1 MKKFMKLKDMFKKP
15 IDRDIRGVIKVG
27 QKEEENIRQE
37 LEEYVVTNE
46 LQKHFRDFFSVYSK
60 GISGNTDDMGVWI
73 SGFFGSGKSHL
84 LKILSYLLSDREIN
98 GKKAID
104 YFLEDNKIKDEMVI
118 ADMKRACQIST
129 DSILFNID
137 SKSDSAG
144 NKGKDDILK
153 VFLKVFNEMQGFS
166 PIPHLA
172 DLERELAENNKYE
185 EFKEK
190 FRKINQKEWIEER
203 HKFNFIRTKVVKA
216 LEEIGFMNEV
226 EAKDWLEISKK
237 DYSISIEN
245 FSKMVNK
252 YIKAKGNNHHVV
264 FFVDEIGQY
273 IGENTDLMLNLQTV
287 TEDLGIHCK
296 GKAWVVVT
304 SQQAIDSITKVK
316 GNDFSKIQGRFKTR
330 ISLTSTD
337 VSEVIKKRILDKNEY
352 ANTELSMVY
361 DEKESIIKNLIL
373 FDDNAEKKMYEN
385 KLDFQEVYPFIP
397 YQFQILSHVLTSIRE
412 HGASGKHLSEG
423 ERSMLAMFKEGAE
436 KYKNNETG
444 VLVSFDKFYDGLQNF
459 LDHSHSIVITRAIE
473 NGYINPDK
481 EENCFNVNVLKV
493 LFMIKYV
500 KEIKGTLENITTLMV
515 ENIDEDRIVLK
526 EKVQEAL
533 NILIKQ
539 TLVQKSGETYIFLTN
554 EEQEVEKIID
564 KIDVDTNEILK
575 KISEKVFDNFYAE
588 KKYQYPKFK
597 DYNFFFNQ
605 KVDDVTKGNT
615 LYDIGINVITPN
627 SDYSGNESLLMM
639 KSSQE
644 KSVFIDLG
652 ENSSYINEI
661 EMDIKIEKF
670 LKSGELEG
678 LPQGSVI
685 KEKKTLERKEHLE
698 NSNLLIEEALRNAQ
712 YYVNGN
718 KVNINA
724 KDYKSKINEALG
736 KLVNIVYS
744 KLEYITKPMNEEN
757 IREIFAEKENTLTTA
772 VTVKHNENAITEI
785 VNHVHMIKEQGRK
798 ITLKEIKNKFSKA
811 PFGWNDKDIEWI
823 VAKAFKDGEI
833 ELKKNGNNLTLL
845 SESSQEII
853 DNITKKDNS
862 ERLYLEIKEKID
874 ERSIK
879 VMYDVANTLFDK
891 NLDISDTD
899 KMIQEFR
906 RLSNDK
912 ITEIENF
919 LKECLSSKNYPGKN
933 ILENGKKLLRKVL
946 GLKDTKEIF
955 NEILGHK
962 DEYYDFSEDFEPIEK
977 FFEGEQKNIWDE
989 SVKLYKKYTN
999 SKNYFTNDELEK
1011 IAKDINNILNNNNP
1025 YNKIKDLNELN
1036 RKFNESYNKILA
1048 EKRVPVINSV
1058 NETREIALNGIAYTE
1073 NTELKEK
1080 YTKKINE
1087 EFGEILVN
1095 VEKSENIKEID
1106 SYTNEASNLK
1116 SKLLNSFDKQE
1127 AETIKIKLEMEK
1139 KTRQNPGSLE
1149 EIKIKKPKR
1158 IGISEINK
1166 DRVWEVRNT
1175 DDINSYLDKL
1185 KKRLEEELEDSEIV
1199 QVEF

>member
-190 FRKINQKEWIEER
+190 FREINQKEWIEER

-444 VLVSFDKFYDGLQNF
+444 VLVSFDKFYDGLQSF

-588 KKYQYPKFK
+588 KKYQYLKFK

-798 ITLKEIKNKFSKA
+798 ITLKEIKNKFSKV

-1073 NTELKEK
+1073 DTELKEK

-1139 KTRQNPGSLE
+1139 KTRQNPESLE

>member
-46 LQKHFRDFFSVYSK
+46 LQKYFRDFFSVYSK

-118 ADMKRACQIST
+118 ADMKRACQTST

-190 FRKINQKEWIEER
+190 FREINQKEWVEER

-252 YIKAKGNNHHVV
+252 YIRAKGNNHHVV

-444 VLVSFDKFYDGLQNF
+444 VLVSFDKFYDGLQSF

-605 KVDDVTKGNT
+605 KVDDVTKGNI

-718 KVNINA
+718 KVSINA

-1058 NETREIALNGIAYTE
+1058 NETREITLNGIAYTE
-1073 NTELKEK
+1073 DTELKEK

-1139 KTRQNPGSLE
+1139 KTRQNPESLE

>member
-444 VLVSFDKFYDGLQNF
+444 VLVSFDKFYDGLQSF

-736 KLVNIVYS
+736 KLINIVYS

-999 SKNYFTNDELEK
+999 SKNYFSNDELEK

-1073 NTELKEK
+1073 DTELKEK

-1127 AETIKIKLEMEK
+1127 TETIKIKLEMEK
-1139 KTRQNPGSLE
+1139 KTRQNPESLE

>member
-1073 NTELKEK
+1073 DTELKEK

-1139 KTRQNPGSLE
+1139 KTRQNPESLE

-1185 KKRLEEELEDSEIV
+1185 KKRLEEELEDNEIV

>member
-644 KSVFIDLG
+644 KSVFIDLR

-1139 KTRQNPGSLE
+1139 KTRQNPESLE

-1185 KKRLEEELEDSEIV
+1185 KKRLEEELEDNEIV

>member
-190 FRKINQKEWIEER
+190 FREINQKEWIEER

-444 VLVSFDKFYDGLQNF
+444 VLVSFDKFYDGLQSF

-588 KKYQYPKFK
+588 KKYQYLKFK

-718 KVNINA
+718 KVSINA

-1127 AETIKIKLEMEK
+1127 AETIKIKREMEK

-1185 KKRLEEELEDSEIV
+1185 KKRLEEELEVSEIV

>member
-118 ADMKRACQIST
+118 ADMKRACQTST

-190 FRKINQKEWIEER
+190 FREINQKEWIEER

-444 VLVSFDKFYDGLQNF
+444 VLVSFDKFYDGLQSF

-588 KKYQYPKFK
+588 KKYQYLKFK

-718 KVNINA
+718 KVSINA

-1139 KTRQNPGSLE
+1139 KTRQNPESLE

-1185 KKRLEEELEDSEIV
+1185 KKRLEEELEVSEIV

>member
-1 MKKFMKLKDMFKKP
+1 
-15 IDRDIRGVIKVG
+15 
-27 QKEEENIRQE
+27 
-37 LEEYVVTNE
+37 
-46 LQKHFRDFFSVYSK
+46 
-60 GISGNTDDMGVWI
+60 
-73 SGFFGSGKSHL
+73 
-84 LKILSYLLSDREIN
+84 
-98 GKKAID
+98 
-104 YFLEDNKIKDEMVI
+104 
-118 ADMKRACQIST
+118 
-129 DSILFNID
+129 
-137 SKSDSAG
+137 
-144 NKGKDDILK
+144 
-153 VFLKVFNEMQGFS
+153 
-166 PIPHLA
+166 
-172 DLERELAENNKYE
+172 
-185 EFKEK
+185 
-190 FRKINQKEWIEER
+190 
-203 HKFNFIRTKVVKA
+203 
-216 LEEIGFMNEV
+216 
-226 EAKDWLEISKK
+226 
-237 DYSISIEN
+237 
-245 FSKMVNK
+245 
-252 YIKAKGNNHHVV
+252 
-264 FFVDEIGQY
+264 
-273 IGENTDLMLNLQTV
+273 
-287 TEDLGIHCK
+287 
-296 GKAWVVVT
+296 
-304 SQQAIDSITKVK
+304 
-316 GNDFSKIQGRFKTR
+316 
-330 ISLTSTD
+330 
-337 VSEVIKKRILDKNEY
+337 
-352 ANTELSMVY
+352 
-361 DEKESIIKNLIL
+361 
-373 FDDNAEKKMYEN
+373 
-385 KLDFQEVYPFIP
+385 
-397 YQFQILSHVLTSIRE
+397 
-412 HGASGKHLSEG
+412 
-423 ERSMLAMFKEGAE
+423 
-436 KYKNNETG
+436 
-444 VLVSFDKFYDGLQNF
+444 
-459 LDHSHSIVITRAIE
+459 
-473 NGYINPDK
+473 
-481 EENCFNVNVLKV
+481 
-493 LFMIKYV
+493 
-500 KEIKGTLENITTLMV
+500 MV

-736 KLVNIVYS
+736 KLINIVYS

-1139 KTRQNPGSLE
+1139 KTRQNPESLE

>member
-444 VLVSFDKFYDGLQNF
+444 VLVSFDKFYDGLQSF

-588 KKYQYPKFK
+588 KKYQYLKFK

-718 KVNINA
+718 KVSINA

-1139 KTRQNPGSLE
+1139 KTRQNPESLE

-1185 KKRLEEELEDSEIV
+1185 KKRLEEELEDNEIV

>member
-444 VLVSFDKFYDGLQNF
+444 VLVSFDKFYDGLQSF

-644 KSVFIDLG
+644 KSVFIDLR

-718 KVNINA
+718 KVSINA

-736 KLVNIVYS
+736 KLINIVYS

-999 SKNYFTNDELEK
+999 SKNYFSNDELEK

-1073 NTELKEK
+1073 DTELKEK

-1127 AETIKIKLEMEK
+1127 TETIKIKLEMEK
-1139 KTRQNPGSLE
+1139 KTRQNPESLE

>member
-118 ADMKRACQIST
+118 ADMKRACRTST

-190 FRKINQKEWIEER
+190 FREINQKEWIEER

-444 VLVSFDKFYDGLQNF
+444 VLVSFDKFYDGLQSF

-736 KLVNIVYS
+736 KLINIVYS

-1073 NTELKEK
+1073 DTELKEK

-1139 KTRQNPGSLE
+1139 KTRQNPESLE

>member
-190 FRKINQKEWIEER
+190 FREINQKEWIEER

-1185 KKRLEEELEDSEIV
+1185 KKRLEEELEVSEIV

>member
-444 VLVSFDKFYDGLQNF
+444 VLVSFDKFYDGLQSF

-644 KSVFIDLG
+644 KSVFIDLR

-736 KLVNIVYS
+736 KLINIVYS

-999 SKNYFTNDELEK
+999 SKNYFSNDELEK

-1073 NTELKEK
+1073 DTELKEK

-1139 KTRQNPGSLE
+1139 KTRQNPESLE

>member
-444 VLVSFDKFYDGLQNF
+444 VLVSFDKFYDGLQSF

-588 KKYQYPKFK
+588 KKYQYLKFK

-644 KSVFIDLG
+644 KSVFIDLR

-718 KVNINA
+718 KVSINA

-1139 KTRQNPGSLE
+1139 KTRQNPESLE

-1185 KKRLEEELEDSEIV
+1185 KKRLEEELEDNEIV

>member
-190 FRKINQKEWIEER
+190 FREINQKEWIEER

-444 VLVSFDKFYDGLQNF
+444 VLVSFDKFYDGLQSF

-588 KKYQYPKFK
+588 KKYQYLKFK

-718 KVNINA
+718 KVSINA

-1185 KKRLEEELEDSEIV
+1185 KKRLEEELEVSEIV

>member
-1139 KTRQNPGSLE
+1139 KTRQNPESLE

-1185 KKRLEEELEDSEIV
+1185 KKRLEEELEDNEIV

>member
-190 FRKINQKEWIEER
+190 FREINQKEWIEER

-1139 KTRQNPGSLE
+1139 KTRQNPESLE

-1185 KKRLEEELEDSEIV
+1185 KKRLEEELEDNEIV

>member
-118 ADMKRACQIST
+118 ADMKRACRTST

-190 FRKINQKEWIEER
+190 FREINQKEWIEER

-444 VLVSFDKFYDGLQNF
+444 VLVSFDKFYDGLQSF

-736 KLVNIVYS
+736 KLINIVYS

-1073 NTELKEK
+1073 DTELKEK

-1127 AETIKIKLEMEK
+1127 TETIKIKLEMEK
-1139 KTRQNPGSLE
+1139 KTRQNPESLE

-1185 KKRLEEELEDSEIV
+1185 KKRLEEELEDNEIV

>member
-118 ADMKRACQIST
+118 ADMKRACQTST

-190 FRKINQKEWIEER
+190 FREINQKEWVEER

-444 VLVSFDKFYDGLQNF
+444 VLVSFDKFYDGLQSF

-644 KSVFIDLG
+644 KSVFIDLR

-736 KLVNIVYS
+736 KLINIVYS

-999 SKNYFTNDELEK
+999 SKNYFSNDELEK

-1073 NTELKEK
+1073 DTELKEK

-1127 AETIKIKLEMEK
+1127 TETIKIKLEMEK
-1139 KTRQNPGSLE
+1139 KTRQNPESLE

>member
-15 IDRDIRGVIKVG
+15 TDRDIRGVIKVG

-190 FRKINQKEWIEER
+190 FREINQKEWIEER

-444 VLVSFDKFYDGLQNF
+444 VLVSFDKFYDGLQSF

-481 EENCFNVNVLKV
+481 EKNCFNVNVLKV

-588 KKYQYPKFK
+588 KKYQYLKFK

-1185 KKRLEEELEDSEIV
+1185 KKRLEEELEDNEIV

>member
-190 FRKINQKEWIEER
+190 FREINQKEWIEER

-999 SKNYFTNDELEK
+999 SKNYFSNDELEK
-1011 IAKDINNILNNNNP
+1011 IAKDTNNILNNNNP

-1073 NTELKEK
+1073 DTELKEK

-1139 KTRQNPGSLE
+1139 KTRQNPESLE

>member
-736 KLVNIVYS
+736 KLINIVYS

-1073 NTELKEK
+1073 DTELKEK

-1127 AETIKIKLEMEK
+1127 TETIKIKLEMEK
-1139 KTRQNPGSLE
+1139 KTRQNPESLE

-1185 KKRLEEELEDSEIV
+1185 KKRLEEELEDNEIV

>member
-60 GISGNTDDMGVWI
+60 GISGNTGDMGVWI

-190 FRKINQKEWIEER
+190 FREINQKEWIEER

-444 VLVSFDKFYDGLQNF
+444 VLVSFDKFYDGLQSF

-588 KKYQYPKFK
+588 KKYQYLKFK

-718 KVNINA
+718 KVSINA

-1139 KTRQNPGSLE
+1139 KTRQNPESLE

-1185 KKRLEEELEDSEIV
+1185 KKRLEEELEDNEIV

>member
-118 ADMKRACQIST
+118 ADMKRACQTST

-190 FRKINQKEWIEER
+190 FREINQKEWIEER

-588 KKYQYPKFK
+588 KKYQYLKFK

-718 KVNINA
+718 KVSINA

-1139 KTRQNPGSLE
+1139 KTRQNPKSLE

>member
-118 ADMKRACQIST
+118 ADMKRACQTST

-190 FRKINQKEWIEER
+190 FREINQKEWIEER

-412 HGASGKHLSEG
+412 YGASGKHLSEG

-644 KSVFIDLG
+644 KSVFIDLR

-1185 KKRLEEELEDSEIV
+1185 KKRLEEELEVSEIV

>member
-644 KSVFIDLG
+644 KSVFIDLR

-1127 AETIKIKLEMEK
+1127 TETIKIKLEMEK
-1139 KTRQNPGSLE
+1139 KTRQNPESLE

-1185 KKRLEEELEDSEIV
+1185 KKRLEEELEDNEIV

>member
-190 FRKINQKEWIEER
+190 FREINQKEWIEER

-444 VLVSFDKFYDGLQNF
+444 VLVSFDKFYDGLQSF

-588 KKYQYPKFK
+588 KKYQYLKFK

-718 KVNINA
+718 KVSINA

-1139 KTRQNPGSLE
+1139 KTRQNPESLE

-1185 KKRLEEELEDSEIV
+1185 KKRLEEELEDNEIV